1 MPEGVSLLDSI
12 SDQATLP
19 PWMSAAHF
27 DEYVA
32 AFAASGFKG
41 PLAWYRCL
49 DRNWSLT
56 AFLQDRKI
64 AQPALFLVGDRD
76 PVRHYA
82 GPHEAAQ
89 KTWLTDLRGQMV
101 LPGAGHWLQQE
112 RADEVSAALVEFVRG
127 L

>member
-32 AFAASGFKG
+32 AFAAPGFKG
-41 PLAWYRCL
+41 PLDWYRCL
-49 DRNWSLT
+49 DRNWGLT
-56 AFLQDRKI
+56 AFLRGQKI
-64 AQPALFLVGDRD
+64 AQPALFMVGERD

-89 KTWLTDLRGQMV
+89 KDWLTDLRDQIV
-101 LPGAGHWLQQE
+101 LRSAGHWLQQE
-112 RADEVSAALVEFVRG
+112 RADEVSAVLVEFLRG
-127 L
+127 F